1 MLSAVENLNLI
12 YGGQEQVI
20 SHVVYTNAGL
30 DPWIGHGVS
39 EYGLVES
46 TAIYL
51 QCEYLDDKSCA
62 SRESI
67 TRLSLFKKI
76 DAAAGADLSS
86 ISSEEPIELTRAKQL
101 ITEYLTRWADNN
113 PEM

>member
-1 MLSAVENLNLI
+1 MIPTQSCRYNRTALQSAVDNLNLI

-39 EYGLVES
+39 EYGLIES

-51 QCEYLDDKSCA
+51 QCEYL
-62 SRESI
+62 
-67 TRLSLFKKI
+67 KI
-76 DAAAGADLSS
+76 RIIYKEFG
-86 ISSEEPIELTRAKQL
+86 
-101 ITEYLTRWADNN
+101 
-113 PEM
+113 

>member
-1 MLSAVENLNLI
+1 MISFQSYRYNRTALQSAVENLNLI

-39 EYGLVES
+39 EYGLIES

-51 QCEYLDDKSCA
+51 QCEYL
-62 SRESI
+62 
-67 TRLSLFKKI
+67 KI
-76 DAAAGADLSS
+76 CIIYKEFDN
-86 ISSEEPIELTRAKQL
+86 L
-101 ITEYLTRWADNN
+101 I
-113 PEM
+113 

>member
-1 MLSAVENLNLI
+1 M

-30 DPWIGHGVS
+30 DPWINHGVS

-51 QCEYLDDKSCA
+51 QCEYLKDRKNLKF
-62 SRESI
+62 RFLEFI
-67 TRLSLFKKI
+67 IQNLIKQT

-86 ISSEEPIELTRAKQL
+86 ISSDESVELTRAKQL
-101 ITEYLTRWADNN
+101 ITEYLTRWASTDA
-113 PEM
+113 EM

>member
-1 MLSAVENLNLI
+1 MGILSKRYNRTALQSAVELLNLI

-39 EYGLVES
+39 EYGSVES

-51 QCEYLDDKSCA
+51 QCK
-62 SRESI
+62 
-67 TRLSLFKKI
+67 
-76 DAAAGADLSS
+76 
-86 ISSEEPIELTRAKQL
+86 
-101 ITEYLTRWADNN
+101 
-113 PEM
+113 

>member
-1 MLSAVENLNLI
+1 MKANIVQVHLINRYNRTSLQAAVDHLNLF

-39 EYGLVES
+39 EYGLIES

-51 QCEYLDDKSCA
+51 QCK
-62 SRESI
+62 
-67 TRLSLFKKI
+67 
-76 DAAAGADLSS
+76 
-86 ISSEEPIELTRAKQL
+86 
-101 ITEYLTRWADNN
+101 
-113 PEM
+113 